1 MKREVNTRDR
11 TKARKN
17 ARGKVAIGFNLHLI
31 GWEGSKNFFLFF
43 FFEQSKK
50 VAKEESSSVS
60 QDYFRLSNESFYK
73 FHLIPSPI
81 FNPPLT
87 R

>member
-31 GWEGSKNFFLFF
+31 GWEGSKNFFFF
-43 FFEQSKK
+43 FLEQSKK
-50 VAKEESSSVS
+50 VAKEENSSVS
-60 QDYFRLSNESFYK
+60 QDYFRLSN
-73 FHLIPSPI
+73 
-81 FNPPLT
+81 
-87 R
+87 